1 VEEERGLNMPEDAT
15 GALTGRRLMT
25 KEFMN
30 YKWSWLA
37 GPYPGQPWANSFDIN
52 DWVIG
57 GGTQAHISSE
67 TYIDLSGYNRDDLTT
82 FPNQISIQESG
93 SFRMVEDGASTET
106 GAMVLDIITEER
118 LPDDG
123 TSKFQDLVTN
133 MVINETAPGFHLGP
147 LEFQQIIYGRM
158 RMFGHDNTVW
168 TATQGNLTLL
178 NETQFGSG
186 SPTTAAKLWCTRIV
200 IPLGEYL
207 LEGSFIVIPAARYI
221 LSATIG
227 KEADLEYLMRLHRS
241 YELGTA

>member
-1 VEEERGLNMPEDAT
+1 MPEDAT

-30 YKWSWLA
+30 YKWSWDD
-37 GPYPGQPWANSFDIN
+37 GPYPGQPLANSFDQN

-57 GGTQAHISSE
+57 GGTQAWLSSE

-93 SFRMVEDGASTET
+93 SFRMVEDGTSAET
-106 GAMVLDIITEER
+106 GAIVLDIITEEK
-118 LPDDG
+118 LPDG
-123 TSKFQDLVTN
+123 GSTKFQEVVTN
-133 MVINETAPGFHLGP
+133 VLNQEVVPGFHMGP

-207 LEGSFIVIPAARYI
+207 LSGSFVIVPAARYI

>member
-1 VEEERGLNMPEDAT
+1 MSEDGT

-37 GPYPGQPWANSFDIN
+37 GPYPGQPLANSFDIN

-57 GGTQAHISSE
+57 GGTQAWLSSE

-93 SFRMVEDGASTET
+93 SFRMVEDIATSDET
-106 GAMVLDIITEER
+106 GAIVLDIITEEK

-123 TSKFQDLVTN
+123 STKFQELVSN
-133 MVINETAPGFHLGP
+133 MVLNETAPGFHLGP

-158 RMFGHDNTVW
+158 RMFGHDSSVW
-168 TATQGNLTLL
+168 TPTQGNLTLL

-207 LEGSFIVIPAARYI
+207 LEGSFVIVPAARYI

>member
-1 VEEERGLNMPEDAT
+1 M
-15 GALTGRRLMT
+15 
-25 KEFMN
+25 
-30 YKWSWLA
+30 
-37 GPYPGQPWANSFDIN
+37 
-52 DWVIG
+52 
-57 GGTQAHISSE
+57 
-67 TYIDLSGYNRDDLTT
+67 TT

-93 SFRMVEDGASTET
+93 SFRMVEDGTSAET
-106 GAMVLDIITEER
+106 GAIVLDIITEEK
-118 LPDDG
+118 LPDEG
-123 TSKFQDLVTN
+123 STKFQEVVTN
-133 MVINETAPGFHLGP
+133 VLNQEVVPGFHMGP

-158 RMFGHDNTVW
+158 RMFGHDNAVW

-207 LEGSFIVIPAARYI
+207 LSGSFVIVPAARYI

>member
-1 VEEERGLNMPEDAT
+1 MSDVT
-15 GALTGRRLMT
+15 GALTGLRLMT

-30 YKWSWLA
+30 YKWSWVD
-37 GPYPGQPWANSFDIN
+37 GPRPGNPLHASYDIN

-57 GGTQAHISSE
+57 GGTQAWLSSE

-82 FPNQISIQESG
+82 FPNQISVQESG
-93 SFRMVEDGASTET
+93 SFRMAEDGESSET
-106 GAMVLDIITEER
+106 GAIVLDIITEER

-123 TSKFQDLVTN
+123 TFKFSDLVAN
-133 MVINETAPGFHLGP
+133 LLNEETAPGFHLGP

-158 RMFGHDNTVW
+158 RMFGHDLTVW
-168 TATQGNLTLL
+168 TPTQGNLTLL

-207 LEGSFIVIPAARYI
+207 LDGSFVIIPAARYI
-221 LSATIG
+221 VSATIG